1 MCLNFCK
8 PLLFF
13 TELVCIF
20 YLIVFKHSLET
31 LIERFGRVKSTEQG
45 AATSVWAAVGSEL
58 DGKGGL
64 YLEDC
69 VVSIQ
74 KDDVADIYKTMFGY
88 MPYAVNPESV
98 NKLWD
103 ISEKLTKEN

>member
-1 MCLNFCK
+1 MIKLTNFK
-8 PLLFF
+8 
-13 TELVCIF
+13 
-20 YLIVFKHSLET
+20 KSLEL

-69 VVSIQ
+69 SFSVQ
-74 KDDVADIYKTMFGY
+74 KDNAKDVYTSVFGFL
-88 MPYAVNPESV
+88 PYAVNPDSV
-98 NKLWD
+98 NKLWNL
-103 ISEKLTKEN
+103 SANLTKKE